1 MSYAPLAVCA
11 DDLTVGRLSAWLDHA
26 RSAGAID
33 DQPIGLEGSAP
44 DGQPIVA
51 LALFIEIDH

>member
-11 DDLTVGRLSAWLDHA
+11 DDLTVGRWLDHA

-44 DGQPIVA
+44 DGQPVVA